1 VRYRPE
7 IDGLR
12 AISVLGVVAFHF
24 ELATA
29 GKIWLRGGYL
39 GVDVFFVISGYL
51 ITRILLKDLSL
62 GALPDFYFRRVRRL
76 LPALYLVC
84 ASSLA
89 LGLYVLPPEALIKLA
104 RSAIAGIAFV
114 SNIYFY
120 LTTDYWSEAASLTPL
135 IHLWSLS
142 VEEQFYLFYPALLL
156 LLAGRPKW
164 FALAV
169 PVLMIASL
177 AAALR
182 LPAASPEVFYLSVFR
197 AWELLAGAL
206 VGLWH
211 ERRRDGLDLPRWT
224 DILPPIGLVLIGLA
238 FILGGNYTANLASV
252 LGAMLVLGTAR
263 QQAWPTR
270 VLAWPP
276 AVFLG
281 LISYP
286 LYLWHQPVLAFAGS
300 YFLSDLD
307 LASRLSLVVLCIILA
322 AATWF
327 FVERPIRQGM
337 SLGQTWRLSLPVS
350 VALIVTSLCLM
361 ALHGVPQRYN
371 SEQLKLLAASAQR
384 GTTVLEGQNC
394 KTSTVSKPCRIGDP
408 AAPITWALLGDSHAE
423 TLSDSVSELLARNGL
438 AGEVLTYPG
447 CPFIVGIEPVY
458 TNEACAS
465 FAKDVMETLL
475 KDHIETVIIQDRT
488 TAYIQGTR
496 FDNGEGGVEP
506 GKPFPVRPVG
516 QKDLGEPTRIAEVE
530 ALFTGTITGLLDRG
544 IRVIY
549 IAPVPEVGWHVPRVA
564 ARLAARGSIPITT
577 SRTRYFERHRGLFKA
592 LDTLSGRPGLTVVYP
607 DQTFCDP
614 KNNRC
619 RTASDGELLYT
630 DTDHLSRKGGR
641 FLVEAMGRQLTSLG
655 LLSK

>member
-1 VRYRPE
+1 MRYRPE

-62 GALPDFYFRRVRRL
+62 GALPDFYFRRARRL

-89 LGLYVLPPEALIKLA
+89 LGLYVLPPEALTKLA

-142 VEEQFYLFYPALLL
+142 VEEQFYLFYPVLLL
-156 LLAGRPKW
+156 LLARRPKW
-164 FALAV
+164 FALAISI
-169 PVLMIASL
+169 LMIASM

-182 LPAASPEVFYLSVFR
+182 LSTTSPAVFYLSIFR

-206 VGLWH
+206 IGLWH
-211 ERRRDGLDLPRWT
+211 ERRDALDLPRWA
-224 DILPPIGLVLIGLA
+224 DILPPIGLVLIGRA
-238 FILGGNYTANLASV
+238 FILGGGYTANLTSV
-252 LGAMLVLGTAR
+252 LGAMLVLGAAR

-270 VLAWPP
+270 VLGWPP
-276 AVFLG
+276 VVFLG

-286 LYLWHQPVLAFAGS
+286 LYLWHQPVLAFASS

-307 LASRLSLVVLCIILA
+307 LVSRLSLIALCIILA
-322 AATWF
+322 TATWF
-327 FVERPIRQGM
+327 FVERPVRKGM
-337 SLGQTWRLSLPVS
+337 PLGQTWRLSLQAS
-350 VALIVTSLCLM
+350 VALIVTSLCLI

-384 GTTVLEGQNC
+384 GTSVLERQNC
-394 KTSTVSKPCRIGDP
+394 ETRTVSKPCRIGDP

-423 TLSDSVSELLARNGL
+423 TLSDSVSELLTRNGL

-447 CPFIVGIEPVY
+447 CPFIVGIEPIY
-458 TNEACAS
+458 SNEACAS
-465 FAKDVMETLL
+465 FANDVMETLQ
-475 KDHIETVIIQDRT
+475 KDHIRTVIIQDRT

-506 GKPFPVRPVG
+506 GKPFPMRPVG
-516 QKDLGEPTRIAEVE
+516 QKDLDEPTRIARVE
-530 ALFTGTITGLLDRG
+530 ALFAGTITGLLDRG
-544 IRVIY
+544 IRVVY

-564 ARLAARGSIPITT
+564 ARLAARGSIPVTT
-577 SRTRYFERHRGLFKA
+577 SRAKYFERHQGLLKI
-592 LDTLSGRPGLTVVYP
+592 LDMLSGRPGLTIVYP
-607 DQTFCDP
+607 DQTFCNA

-630 DTDHLSRKGGR
+630 DTDHLSSKGGQ
-641 FLVEAMGRQLTSLG
+641 FLVEEMDRQLTSLG